1 MSTLPYGSCEVE
13 MILHSSGSYTVLGAI
28 PGETHSTVTARSQH
42 VHSTVIARSQHGHS
56 TVTARSQHGHRE
68 APVDTDAD
76 APGYAHES
84 TRMPGPVGSLR
95 PVTVPPLDSE
105 SRA

>member
-28 PGETHSTVTARSQH
+28 PGETHSTFT
-42 VHSTVIARSQHGHS
+42 ARSQHGHS

-84 TRMPGPVGSLR
+84 TRIPGPVGSLR